1 MKQTTFR
8 LFMVRP
14 AGFRSNE
21 ETADNSFQQTQGE
34 QNVDVNDGALEEF
47 DAFVAQLKAHG
58 VEVFVA
64 EADEANDTP
73 DALFPN
79 NWISFHED
87 GKAAVYPMKAPN
99 RRRERNERVIYDL
112 CNVYGLDLDE
122 IVDFTEFED
131 HERFLEGTGSMVLDR
146 VNKVCYAALSE
157 RTDEGAV
164 ALFCETMG
172 YTPVCFETLH
182 PSGKP
187 VYHTNVIMCIG
198 TEFVVICEDVIAE
211 PSVRQRVMQQL
222 EATGRKIVRISI
234 EQLNQ
239 FAGNTL
245 EVMTEEDQPR
255 IVLSKN
261 AWAALDQQQRAMI
274 EQCGQV
280 ITPELTTIETYG
292 GGSARCMLCE
302 VFLPKI

>member
-1 MKQTTFR
+1 MRQSTSR

-34 QNVDVNDGALEEF
+34 QNADVNESALEEF
-47 DAFVAQLKAHG
+47 DAFVAQLRAHG
-58 VEVFVA
+58 VDVFVA

-87 GKAAVYPMKAPN
+87 GKVAVYPMKAPN

-131 HERFLEGTGSMVLDR
+131 HNRFLEGTGSMVLDR

-172 YTPVCFETLH
+172 YTPVCFETDH

-187 VYHTNVIMCIG
+187 VYHANVIMCIG
-198 TEFVVICEDVIAE
+198 TEFAVICEDVIAG
-211 PSVRQRVMQQL
+211 PSARQRVMKQL
-222 EATGRKIVRISI
+222 EATGRKIIRISI

-245 EVMTEEDQPR
+245 EVMTEEGQTR

-261 AWAALDQQQRAMI
+261 AWAVLDQQQRAMI
-274 EQCGQV
+274 EQYGQV

>member
-1 MKQTTFR
+1 MRQSTSR

-34 QNVDVNDGALEEF
+34 QNADVNESALEEF
-47 DAFVAQLKAHG
+47 DAFVAQLRAHG
-58 VEVFVA
+58 VDVFVA

-87 GKAAVYPMKAPN
+87 GKVAIYPMKAPN

-131 HERFLEGTGSMVLDR
+131 HNRFLEGTGSMVLDR

-172 YTPVCFETLH
+172 YTPVCFETDH

-187 VYHTNVIMCIG
+187 VYHANVIMCIG
-198 TEFVVICEDVIAE
+198 TEFAVICEDVIAG
-211 PSVRQRVMQQL
+211 PSARQRVMKQL
-222 EATGRKIVRISI
+222 EATGRKIIRISI

-245 EVMTEEDQPR
+245 EVMTEEGQTR

-261 AWAALDQQQRAMI
+261 AWAVLDQQQRAMI
-274 EQCGQV
+274 EQYGQV

>member
-1 MKQTTFR
+1 
-8 LFMVRP
+8 MVRP

-34 QNVDVNDGALEEF
+34 QNADVNESALEEF
-47 DAFVAQLKAHG
+47 DAFVAQLRAHG
-58 VEVFVA
+58 VDVFVA

-87 GKAAVYPMKAPN
+87 GKVAIYPMKAPN

-131 HERFLEGTGSMVLDR
+131 HNRFLEGTGSMVLDR

-172 YTPVCFETLH
+172 FTPVCFETDH

-187 VYHTNVIMCIG
+187 VYHANVIMCIG
-198 TEFVVICEDVIAE
+198 TEFAVICEDVIAG
-211 PSVRQRVMQQL
+211 PSARQRVMKQL
-222 EATGRKIVRISI
+222 EATGRKIIRISI

-245 EVMTEEDQPR
+245 EVMTEEGQTR

-261 AWAALDQQQRAMI
+261 AWAVLDQQQRAMI
-274 EQCGQV
+274 EQYGQV

>member
-1 MKQTTFR
+1 MRQSTSR

-34 QNVDVNDGALEEF
+34 QNADVNESALEEF
-47 DAFVAQLKAHG
+47 DAFVAQLRAHG
-58 VEVFVA
+58 VDVFVA

-87 GKAAVYPMKAPN
+87 GKVAIYPMKAPN

-131 HERFLEGTGSMVLDR
+131 HNRFLEGTGSMVLDR

-172 YTPVCFETLH
+172 FTPVCFETDH

-187 VYHTNVIMCIG
+187 VYHANVIMCIG
-198 TEFVVICEDVIAE
+198 TEFAVICEDVIAG
-211 PSVRQRVMQQL
+211 PSARQRVMKQL
-222 EATGRKIVRISI
+222 EATGRKIIRISI

-245 EVMTEEDQPR
+245 EVMTEEGQTR

-261 AWAALDQQQRAMI
+261 AWAVLDQQQRAMI
-274 EQCGQV
+274 EQYGQV

>member
-1 MKQTTFR
+1 
-8 LFMVRP
+8 MVRP

-21 ETADNSFQQTQGE
+21 ETADNSFQQTPGE
-34 QNVDVNDGALEEF
+34 QNADVNDSALEEF
-47 DAFVAQLKAHG
+47 DAFVAQLRAHG
-58 VEVFVA
+58 VDVFVA
-64 EADEANDTP
+64 EADETNDTP

-87 GKAAVYPMKAPN
+87 GKVAIYPMKAPN

-131 HERFLEGTGSMVLDR
+131 HNRFLEGTGSMVLDR

-172 YTPVCFETLH
+172 YTPICFETDH
-182 PSGKP
+182 PSGQP
-187 VYHTNVIMCIG
+187 VYHANVIMCIG
-198 TEFVVICEDVIAE
+198 TEFIVICEDVIAG
-211 PSVRQRVMQQL
+211 PSARQRVMKQL
-222 EATGRKIVRISI
+222 EATGRKIIRISI

-245 EVMTEEDQPR
+245 EVMTEEGQTR

-274 EQCGQV
+274 EQYGQV